1 MEFKDYFKNEKK
13 KGKQFKIV
21 YVEEYFKIKN
31 PIVEN
36 LSTPHKNYCFKVVTK
51 TYNSEVISELIR
63 RQDVSLIILDVD
75 QLWDN
80 FPQIVSQIRA
90 FCWHMPIVFA
100 SADKERAARVL
111 STIYEAD
118 TKYQKAFR
126 TKKLEENEKNQDFV
140 RIGGYLI
147 PMSIF
152 TNSEL
157 KLKHL
162 LYPTVNNLIYQA
174 WDKFSLVTSVAT
186 SKLYR
191 LVRNANLVKRQVDE
205 VLNKERKNKDDKN
218 KGKG

>member
-1 MEFKDYFKNEKK
+1 MEFKDHFKKK
-13 KGKQFKIV
+13 KGMQFKIV

-36 LSTPHKNYCFKVVTK
+36 LLTPHNNYHFELITK
-51 TYNSEVISELIR
+51 TYNSEVIGELIR
-63 RQDVSLIILDVD
+63 NPNISLIILDVD

-90 FCWHMPIVFA
+90 FGWHIPIVFA
-100 SADKERAARVL
+100 SADKKRAEKVL
-111 STIYEAD
+111 STVYEED
-118 TKYQKAFR
+118 IKYQKAFK
-126 TKKLEENEKNQDFV
+126 TKKIEGDAKNMDFV

-147 PMSIF
+147 PINVF
-152 TNSEL
+152 ANNEI

-174 WDKFSLVTSVAT
+174 WDKFSLVTSIAT

-191 LVRNANLVKRQVDE
+191 LVRNANLIKKQVDE
-205 VLNKERKNKDDKN
+205 VLNKERKNKEDKD
-218 KGKG
+218 KGRE